1 MYLHEFWTSCTEG
14 TRGANFHNS
23 LSCQTDK
30 ICRLD
35 ENSRMQEII
44 AFYEHTSCLPILRIF
59 IYLFIYLLPFFL
71 FTKFK
76 TFPNWPPIRCPGPN
90 FDADIYNTK
99 YHEDNDTSAI
109 YHGPLQSTDLQINAA
124 R

>member
-14 TRGANFHNS
+14 TRGANFLNS

-44 AFYEHTSCLPILRIF
+44 AFYEHTSCLPIRPIF
-59 IYLFIYLLPFFL
+59 FFL
-71 FTKFK
+71 IFFLNLQNLRLSQIGPQLDASAQTLMLIFT
-76 TFPNWPPIRCPGPN
+76 IQS
-90 FDADIYNTK
+90 ITK
-99 YHEDNDTSAI
+99 ITTLA
-109 YHGPLQSTDLQINAA
+109 PSTTA
-124 R
+124 RYKVLICR

>member
-14 TRGANFHNS
+14 TKGANFLNS

-44 AFYEHTSCLPILRIF
+44 AFYEHTSCLPIRPIF
-59 IYLFIYLLPFFL
+59 FFL
-71 FTKFK
+71 IFFFKFTKFK
-76 TFPNWPPIRCPGPN
+76 TFPNWPSIGCLGPN

-99 YHEDNDTSAI
+99 YHKDNDTSAI

>member
-14 TRGANFHNS
+14 TKGANFLNS

-44 AFYEHTSCLPILRIF
+44 AFYEHTSCLPIRPIF
-59 IYLFIYLLPFFL
+59 FFL
-71 FTKFK
+71 IFFLNLQNLRLSQIGPQLDASAQTLMLIFTIQSITKITTLAPSTTARYK
-76 TFPNWPPIRCPGPN
+76 VL
-90 FDADIYNTK
+90 IY
-99 YHEDNDTSAI
+99 
-109 YHGPLQSTDLQINAA
+109 

>member
-14 TRGANFHNS
+14 TRGANFLNS

-44 AFYEHTSCLPILRIF
+44 AFYEHTSCLPILLIF
-59 IYLFIYLLPFFL
+59 IYLFIYLLPFFYL
-71 FTKFK
+71 QNLRLSQIGPQLDAPAQTMMLIFT
-76 TFPNWPPIRCPGPN
+76 I
-90 FDADIYNTK
+90 
-99 YHEDNDTSAI
+99 
-109 YHGPLQSTDLQINAA
+109 QSTTKITIPAPSTTTRYKVLIY